1 MTSTPAEIQ
10 NKSITDPNRIDQNTS
25 LILKLL
31 IIWHSIFTIGALAGA
46 VMVWQ
51 VESGTASWLKIIYSI
66 ILGIS
71 GILSAVAVFSINQRK
86 HRGRLISLIINY
98 LGFLVC
104 FFGGMHIVGVFTG
117 IDGLGANFSKGLPF
131 LGIAFIGYLIG
142 AFGDRYEEDRPS
154 TAKIF
159 KQIAKYVSIAG
170 GILFLIAVGI
180 IPAILSLFLKLKELI
195 PIILFLGTVIF
206 GLMTWLMWREPTRMV
221 MNAKGKD
228 QLMLDGYLF
237 LSPNLIGFLFFFAGP
252 LLFSLYIS
260 FTDSDAFGNADWIG
274 FENYR
279 EIFNITIAPL
289 DNPDQ
294 LAKEVIDIEVF
305 DELTR
310 FKLFSKNYVVGAE
323 DQLFWISL
331 GNTIKF
337 VILAVPLSVIPALG
351 LATVLNSKLPGMK
364 VFRAIYFIPSVA
376 AVVGVAMIWRW
387 LYNSTVGY
395 LNYFITGF
403 IELVNSIAGSQLI
416 TDPQIGWTSDTRVA
430 LFAVAIMAA
439 WQWMGFNT
447 VLFLAGL
454 QNIPGVLYEAAT
466 VDGANNWQQFWN
478 VTLPTLAP
486 TTFFVLTTTTINAMQ
501 IFDQVYVFTRPP
513 GGPGTSTTTIVLYLY
528 RQGFQNFRQGY
539 ASALAWVLFLLIFG
553 LTLFQYLRQRSGD
566 EAI

>member
-1 MTSTPAEIQ
+1 MSSTPADIQEPAQSNPNEI
-10 NKSITDPNRIDQNTS
+10 NKSEA
-25 LILKLL
+25 LILRTL
-31 IIWHSIFTIGALAGA
+31 IIWHSIFSIGAFAGA
-46 VMVWQ
+46 LMVWQ
-51 VESGTASWLKIIYSI
+51 VDLDIASWLKIIYTI
-66 ILGIS
+66 ALGIS
-71 GILSAVAVFSINQRK
+71 GILSAIAVFSIIRRN

-98 LGFLVC
+98 LGFLFC
-104 FFGGMHIVGVFTG
+104 FFGGMHFVGVFTG
-117 IDGLGANFSKGLPF
+117 IDGLGANFAKGLPY
-131 LGIAFIGYLIG
+131 LGVAFIGYLIG
-142 AFGDRYEEDRPS
+142 TFGDRYEEGRPA
-154 TAKIF
+154 TAKVF
-159 KQIAKYVSIAG
+159 KQIAKYVSLAG
-170 GILFLIAVGI
+170 GILFLFAVGI
-180 IPAILSLFLKLKELI
+180 IPAIIALFLKLRELI
-195 PIILFLGTVIF
+195 TVIF
-206 GLMTWLMWREPTRMV
+206 FVGTILFGVMTWLMWREPTRMA

-260 FTDSDAFGNADWIG
+260 FTDSDAFGNANWIG

-294 LAKEVIDIEVF
+294 LAKEVIDIDIF

-310 FKLFSKNYVVGAE
+310 FKLFSRNYVVGAE

-395 LNYFITGF
+395 LNYFIASF
-403 IELVNSIAGSQLI
+403 IEFVNSLAGSQLLS
-416 TDPQIGWTSDTRVA
+416 DPQIGWTSDTKVA
-430 LFAVAIMAA
+430 LLAVAIMAA

-466 VDGANNWQQFWN
+466 VDGANTWQQFWN

-501 IFDQVYVFTRPP
+501 IFDQVFVFTRPP

>member
-1 MTSTPAEIQ
+1 MTSIPGDIQ
-10 NKSITDPNRIDQNTS
+10 DASLSDPNGIDNATN
-25 LILKLL
+25 LFLRVLNF
-31 IIWHSIFTIGALAGA
+31 WHIVFAIGALVGS

-51 VESGTASWLKIIYSI
+51 MESSTANWLKIIFSSA
-66 ILGIS
+66 LGIS
-71 GILSAVAVFSINQRK
+71 GILSAVAVFFIAQKK
-86 HRGRLISLIINY
+86 HQGRLISLIINY

-104 FFGGMHIVGVFTG
+104 FFGGLHVVGVFTG
-117 IDGLGANFSKGLPF
+117 IDSLGATFAKGLPYI
-131 LGIAFIGYLIG
+131 GIAFIGYLIG
-142 AFGDRYEEDRPS
+142 AFGDQYEENQPDL
-154 TAKIF
+154 AKKF
-159 KQIAKYVSIAG
+159 KQASRIIGLIG
-170 GILFLIAVGI
+170 GVLFLFAVGI
-180 IPAILSLFLKLKELI
+180 IPGTIALLSRFSELI
-195 PIILFLGTVIF
+195 PIILLIGSILFAV
-206 GLMTWLMWREPTRMV
+206 MTWLMWREPTRMA

-228 QLMLDGYLF
+228 QTMLDGYLF
-237 LSPNLIGFLFFFAGP
+237 LSPNFIGFLFFFAGP

-260 FTDSDAFGNADWIG
+260 FTDSDAFGNAKWIG
-274 FENYR
+274 LANYQ

-289 DNPDQ
+289 DSHDQ

-310 FKLFSKNYVVGAE
+310 FEFFGRNYVIGAQ

-337 VILAVPLSVIPALG
+337 VILAVPLSVIPALL

-364 VFRAIYFIPSVA
+364 IYRAIYFIPSVA

-395 LNYFITGF
+395 LNYFITSF
-403 IELVNSIAGSQLI
+403 IEFFNSIAGSQLL
-416 TDPQIGWTSDTRVA
+416 TDPQIGWTSDTKVA
-430 LFAVAIMAA
+430 LLAVAIMAA

-501 IFDQVYVFTRPP
+501 IFDQVFVFTRPP

-539 ASALAWVLFLLIFG
+539 ASALAWVLFILIFG
-553 LTLFQYLRQRSGD
+553 LTLFQYMRQRSSD

>member
-1 MTSTPAEIQ
+1 MTSTSANFHDKPLS
-10 NKSITDPNRIDQNTS
+10 NPNGIENNTN
-25 LILKLL
+25 LILRIL
-31 IIWHSIFTIGALAGA
+31 IIWHVIFPIGALTGG
-46 VMVWQ
+46 VMIWQ
-51 VESGTASWLKIIYSI
+51 NASSSTTWLKILSSSA
-66 ILGIS
+66 LGIS
-71 GILSAVAVFSINQRK
+71 AIFSLVAAYSIRHKN

-104 FFGGMHIVGVFTG
+104 FFSGLHYVGVFTG
-117 IDGLGANFSKGLPF
+117 IDALGAMFGRGLPY

-142 AFGDRYEEDRPS
+142 AFGDRYADKQPA
-154 TAKIF
+154 TAKGF
-159 KQIAKYVSIAG
+159 KQISKYVSLIG
-170 GILFLIAVGI
+170 GVLFLLAVGI
-180 IPAILSLFLKLKELI
+180 IPGTIALLSRLKELI
-195 PIILFLGTVIF
+195 AIIFLVGTVTF
-206 GLMTWLMWREPTRMV
+206 GLMTWLMWREPSRIA
-221 MNAKGKD
+221 MNAKSKD

-237 LSPNLIGFLFFFAGP
+237 LSPNFIGFLFFFAGP

-260 FTDSDAFGNADWIG
+260 FTDSDAFGNADWVG
-274 FENYR
+274 LANYQ

-289 DNPDQ
+289 ESADQ
-294 LAKEVIDIEVF
+294 LAKEVIDISIF

-310 FKLFSKNYVVGAE
+310 FKLFSKNYVIGAE

-337 VILAVPLSVIPALG
+337 VLLAVPLSVIPALA

-364 VFRAIYFIPSVA
+364 LFRAIYFIPSVA

-395 LNYFITGF
+395 LNFFISSF
-403 IELVNSIAGSQLI
+403 IEFVNSIVGSQIL
-416 TDPQIGWTSDTRVA
+416 TDPQIGWTSDTKVA
-430 LFAVAIMAA
+430 LLAVAIMAA

-501 IFDQVYVFTRPP
+501 IFDQVFVFTRPP

-553 LTLFQYLRQRSGD
+553 LTLFQYMRQRSGD

>member
-1 MTSTPAEIQ
+1 MKSTPSDIQ
-10 NKSITDPNRIDQNTS
+10 KDILNEPNQNTQ
-25 LILKLL
+25 LVLRALT
-31 IIWHSIFTIGALAGA
+31 IWHILFTIGGLIGIL
-46 VMVWQ
+46 VIWRS
-51 VESGTASWLKIIYSI
+51 ETDTATWLKILFSFA
-66 ILGIS
+66 LGI
-71 GILSAVAVFSINQRK
+71 GAIFSAVAVFHISKRK
-86 HRGRLISLIINY
+86 HGGRVISLAINY
-98 LGFLVC
+98 LGFLAC
-104 FFGGMHIVGVFTG
+104 FFGGLHYLGIFTG
-117 IDGLGANFSKGLPF
+117 IDSLGATFGKGLPYM
-131 LGIAFIGYLIG
+131 GVAFVGYLIS
-142 AFGDRYEEDRPS
+142 AFGDRYVEEQPD
-154 TAKIF
+154 TAKKF
-159 KQIAKYVSIAG
+159 KQVSKLLSLAG
-170 GILFLIAVGI
+170 GVLFFLAVGI
-180 IPAILSLFLKLKELI
+180 IPGTIALLSRFREIIAIVFLAGSI
-195 PIILFLGTVIF
+195 SF
-206 GLMTWLMWREPTRMV
+206 GLMTWLMWREPSRIA
-221 MNAKGKD
+221 MNAKSKD

-237 LSPNLIGFLFFFAGP
+237 LSPNFIGFLFFFAGP

-260 FTDSDAFGNADWIG
+260 FTDSDGFGNINWIG
-274 FENYR
+274 LSNYQ

-289 DNPDQ
+289 DSVDQ

-310 FKLFSKNYVVGAE
+310 FKLFSRNYVVGAE

-337 VILAVPLSVIPALG
+337 VILAVPLSVIPALA

-395 LNYFITGF
+395 LNYFITSF
-403 IELVNSIAGSQLI
+403 IEFVNSIAGSQLL
-416 TDPQIGWTSDTRVA
+416 TDPQIGWTSDTKVA
-430 LFAVAIMAA
+430 LLAVAIMAA

-501 IFDQVYVFTRPP
+501 IFDQVFVFTQPP

-553 LTLFQYLRQRSGD
+553 LTMLQKMRQQSGD
-566 EAI
+566 EAL